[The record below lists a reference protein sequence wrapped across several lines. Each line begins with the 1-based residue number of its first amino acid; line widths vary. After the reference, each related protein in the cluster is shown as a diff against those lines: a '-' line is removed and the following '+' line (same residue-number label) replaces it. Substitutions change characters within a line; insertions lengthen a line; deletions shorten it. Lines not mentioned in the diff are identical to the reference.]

1 MFTKSQLKNMNY
13 DMRFSSSPWITIIEN
28 KNTDNSNYD
37 LYKLYPTNN
46 SSPSYIAFP
55 IDKVL
60 SYNDFVKYNISK
72 LKKYALL

>member
-28 KNTDNSNYD
+28 KNTYKEDSD

-46 SSPSYIAFP
+46 NSISTGRQYIALPF
-55 IDKVL
+55 DKIL
-60 SYNDFVKYNISK
+60 SSSDFSKYNISK
-72 LKKYALL
+72 